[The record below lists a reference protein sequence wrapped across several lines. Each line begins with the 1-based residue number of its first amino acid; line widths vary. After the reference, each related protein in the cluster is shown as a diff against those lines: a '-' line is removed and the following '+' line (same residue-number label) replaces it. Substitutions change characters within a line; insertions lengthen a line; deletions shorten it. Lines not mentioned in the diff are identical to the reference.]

1 MAQLDEVAVGVEE
14 VDRGAG
20 AAGARLLART
30 LHVAHVV
37 EGIPEGQPRLP
48 DPGEG
53 SLELLR

>member
-1 MAQLDEVAVGVEE
+1 VAVGVEE